1 MGKNVMIPL
10 TLLEQTIVLLEHWDV
25 SGCELY
31 VRCDYHNILD
41 SLIWKKQKLEL
52 RDAYSKIVQA
62 DSQEARD
69 EARIRYLQQKRLLDL
84 AFEDEPF

>member
-10 TLLEQTIVLLEHWDV
+10 TLLEQMIALLERWDV
-25 SGCELY
+25 SECELY

-41 SLIWKKQKLEL
+41 LLVWKKQKLEL

-69 EARIRYLQQKRLLDL
+69 EARIQYLRQKRLLDL
-84 AFEDEPF
+84 VDEVEPF